1 MVFRAN
7 MMLKG
12 NKFNYYCEYK
22 TEQYSI
28 MYFFFFF
35 WLQDSKKMK
44 IIPEYV
50 S

>member
-28 MYFFFFF
+28 MYFFF
-35 WLQDSKKMK
+35 DYKIAKKWKLFQSM
-44 IIPEYV
+44 
-50 S
+50 